1 MITQQDL
8 KQAIAE
14 CQGQRNP
21 NASTCIKL
29 AAFLTIQREL
39 YGEEKDAVQLP
50 SYSFASAPEEIIFSD
65 GESEFARA
73 IDGKHQ
79 ADVIPVLDELM
90 TTLQIIQPRLYNAVM
105 DKLTPI

>member
-14 CQGQRNP
+14 CQGVRNP
-21 NASTCIKL
+21 TASTCIKL

-39 YGEEKDAVQLP
+39 YGEEKYAVQLP
-50 SYSFASAPEEIIFSD
+50 EYSYAPAPDQIIAEGD
-65 GESEFARA
+65 SEFAKL
-73 IDGKHQ
+73 IDGRSQ
-79 ADVIPVLDELM
+79 MEVIPVMDELM

-105 DKLTPI
+105 DKLTPV